1 MRRDDAHALVTA
13 ADRAPADASPAPPSA
28 AAPSGPPE
36 PPRRGRRRTET
47 RGPLLVLACILRDQV
62 QTYLAEAAHH
72 AEPLYTMSEAELV
85 ARVAAAHGNDA
96 GIALSRVYRRL
107 RALPSRS
114 QAAAP
119 WSSGTLP
126 RRDFESLYRD
136 VAELCRTLGHELRE
150 A

>member
-1 MRRDDAHALVTA
+1 KFARPRRRDDASALILA
-13 ADRAPADASPAPPSA
+13 ADRA
-28 AAPSGPPE
+28 GPTDQ
-36 PPRRGRRRTET
+36 PRSS

-62 QTYLAEAAHH
+62 QGHLAELTHRPD
-72 AEPLYTMSEAELV
+72 PLFTMPEAELV
-85 ARVAAAHGNDA
+85 AQVSTAHGTDA
-96 GIALSRVYRRL
+96 GVALARVYRRL

-119 WSSGTLP
+119 WSSGTVP

-136 VAELCRTLGHELRE
+136 VAELCRTLGHALDE